1 MKLVLAEKPSAA
13 QSFAAVLGADKR
25 KDGYLEGNGYL
36 VSWCIG
42 HLVELMQPEGYDEKY
57 RRWRYADL
65 PIFPQEWK
73 YQVSSGTKKQF
84 AILKKL
90 MERKDVDSLIC
101 ATDAGREGELI
112 FRLVYQLCGCQKP
125 VERLWVSS
133 MEDSAIREAFANLKP
148 SSAYD
153 NLYQAAVCRERAD
166 WLVGMNATRL
176 FSCLYGQTL
185 NVGRVMTPTLAMV
198 VMREAAINK
207 FRPELFYTVLL
218 NLDGFTAISERIQDR
233 EEADAIAR
241 RCTGS
246 AVKVIK
252 AEYHEKTEKPPALY
266 DLTSLQRDANRL
278 LGYTAQQTL
287 DYAQSLY
294 ENKLITYPRT
304 DSRYLTGD
312 MADKLPELVKMAN
325 QTFPA
330 VETENI
336 PASVLQ
342 VIHDKKVTDHHAI
355 LPTRELQKCDLQG
368 LPKGERAVLQ
378 LITNRLICAVGE
390 PYRYTETKVQLEVNG
405 VLFTASGK
413 TVLQDGWKRYDA
425 RDEQKEKSLPNL
437 ADGAK
442 LLIHAAIVKQG
453 QTTPEKHFTEDT
465 LLQAMESAAKE
476 DIPKDAERKG
486 LGTPATRAGIIEKL
500 VRIGF
505 LERKGNGKTRY
516 LIPTHKGTAL
526 VTVMPEQIQS
536 PSMTAQWEEKLLRIE
551 RGEYESEQ
559 FMQEIK
565 AEVAHLVQTYEVAK
579 DAELIMR
586 QDKIVGICPIC
597 GASVAERPK
606 GYFCSADGCTFALW
620 KNNCFFAHIGQSLTS
635 QVMSALLRDGRVK
648 LHGCKSV
655 RTGRL
660 FDTTLKMQVQPDGK
674 INFRMVFE

>member
-218 NLDGFTAISERIQDR
+218 NLDGFTAISERIKDR

-246 AVKVIK
+246 AAKVIK